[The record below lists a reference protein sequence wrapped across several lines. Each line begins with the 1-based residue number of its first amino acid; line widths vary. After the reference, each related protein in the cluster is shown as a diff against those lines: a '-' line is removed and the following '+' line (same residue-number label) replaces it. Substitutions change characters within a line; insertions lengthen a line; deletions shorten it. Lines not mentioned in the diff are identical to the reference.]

1 MKPFDIAA
9 LHGRSWLATTLAAFT
24 LALMSACGGGG
35 SSAADEPASP
45 VVARIELGPDA
56 LLLTP
61 GEPTQALVA
70 RAFDAD
76 GKRVDATLTFVSSRP
91 QEFTVAPDGRVR
103 ALVAVASAQVH
114 AEVAGVRSNPVLV
127 TAAEVGIGVQ
137 LLDDSQVLGLP
148 VAVDPTARGVDIE
161 VETVL
166 SGLGAVPAP
175 GALLLGRQG
184 LSIGG
189 EVVSAQAEGPNVRV
203 RLRMTDLRRLLP
215 RARVNET
222 IDLRNQPLT
231 PSPEVAALYD
241 FAKVGDEWVFTPKA
255 GVGGAVPVPVVDAGA
270 ENRARAAGAGT
281 GPARQGQMAAIGPVR
296 KPSKFK
302 LGPFECEVFVPQL
315 PVNLSNPAG
324 FTIKFEPIYTVG
336 YDENDALRKLEL
348 SATASF
354 KMKSAL
360 QFNVGGVA
368 NLTCDA
374 VLEDKLAKLP
384 GWAGL
389 IFSGQIKAGI
399 GFEAEGAITLPSVGV
414 ESQFELTGQ
423 ITAGIDCSSGDCQT
437 TGRFVPASKSGWR
450 IISPA
455 DVLGNARSELFVFG
469 YGFATLKAGATLV
482 EQARIE
488 VLSVR
493 GGVKAEINLAPETT
507 QMLAPVLPGFS
518 DYRSDYKLSLLA
530 EIAAGS
536 NNNGATDLRTLLQR
550 LGFFKATL
558 LKWQIA
564 TPLGTSPKATVS
576 VDKVGV
582 RNGDS
587 VNFTVRMDPAA
598 AYLNIPFVGIEA
610 TRTYNVDRI
619 RIVRA
624 GPNESTRTV
633 ATVTA
638 VPDQLDFALNWVAEG
653 VVDVDQGQ
661 FSAFVD
667 TAIPL
672 PFGLELG
679 PAVLSTQRVLFRGD
693 TDGSL
698 TNRVLLGEL
707 GAATAV
713 TAPEEVL
720 DGFRSFN
727 RKGSM
732 SPDGRFI
739 LYSKTLVVNSLTSSD
754 DLFLYSAEDGSIRA
768 LTTGAAEERLASWSP
783 TGDAFAYVSEPDN
796 FSFGTIQIRRRV
808 IATGDDR
815 LLFDVAVDNNAGGSR
830 GSRPTDALAWSPDG
844 TRIAVVMELPSREQ
858 ASGLVDKELY
868 VVNADG
874 TNLRLV
880 LTFAHNAAAPVEIDW
895 SPDARHIA
903 LVQTTALADGS
914 AQPRVSL
921 LDVDTG
927 TLVALTQPPAEAN
940 FAHFRDSNPVF
951 SPDGSRVAFKRIFS
965 SGSPPAR
972 NDGAGVHVV
981 GANGL
986 GATRLLDGTSSGAF
1000 LHGWHRDGDALVA
1013 TGVAGPGVPSGM
1025 LVVPLVGAARAAM
1038 AAPVVARL
1046 GVVLQRPL
1054 QVRTDLA
1061 VEIVGSARREPGE
1074 AFTLVINLRNRSAV
1088 EATAVRAEFEVPP
1101 GWTITDLTGGTGCER
1116 SLASVVCRLDS
1127 VTRLAPRAVLVEV
1140 VAPALIGEHKLV
1152 ARVSSLELD
1161 SDPTNNVA
1169 ELAVDIGERRR

>member
-1 MKPFDIAA
+1 MRTTMRHWLLSASLA
-9 LHGRSWLATTLAAFT
+9 GLAWLAG
-24 LALMSACGGGG
+24 CGGGG
-35 SSAADEPASP
+35 SGATVEPPPP
-45 VVARIELGPDA
+45 VVARIELGPAA

-61 GEPTQALVA
+61 AAPTQALSA
-70 RAFDAD
+70 RAFDAT
-76 GKRVDATLTFVSSRP
+76 GRQVDAPLTFVSSQP
-91 QEFTVAPDGRVR
+91 EQFAVTGNGQVR
-103 ALVAVASAQVH
+103 ALVAVGSGQVH
-114 AEVAGVRSNPVLV
+114 AEVAGARSNPVLV
-127 TAAEVGIGVQ
+127 TAAEVGAGVQ
-137 LLDDSQVLGLP
+137 LLDDSQVVSLP

-166 SGLGAVPAP
+166 AGLGTVPAP

-203 RLRMTDLRRLLP
+203 RLRLPDLRRLLP
-215 RARVNET
+215 RAQIKET
-222 IDLRNQPLT
+222 IDLRDQPLT

-241 FAKVGDEWVFTPKA
+241 FAKVGDEWVFTPKP
-255 GVGGAVPVPVVDAGA
+255 GVGGATPEPIAQADSSPRAQAANAGPGYGG
-270 ENRARAAGAGT
+270 EGK
-281 GPARQGQMAAIGPVR
+281 PLAIGGPVR

-302 LGPFECEVFVPQL
+302 LGPFECEIFVPQL

-324 FTIKFEPIYTVG
+324 FTIKFEPIYTVD
-336 YDENDALRKLEL
+336 YDQNDGLRKIEL

-360 QFNVGGVA
+360 QFNVGGIA

-374 VLEDKLAKLP
+374 VLKKDLAKLP

-389 IFSGQIKAGI
+389 IFSGEIKAGV
-399 GFEAEGAITLPSVGV
+399 GFEAEGAITLPAFGV
-414 ESQFELTGQ
+414 EAQLELTGQ
-423 ITAGIDCSSGDCQT
+423 VVAGIDCSSGDCQT
-437 TGRFVPASKSGWR
+437 TGRFVPTSKSGWR
-450 IISPA
+450 MISPA
-455 DVLGNARSELFVFG
+455 DLVGNARSELFLFA
-469 YGFATLKAGATLV
+469 YGFTNLKAGATLV
-482 EQARIE
+482 EQARIQ
-488 VLSVR
+488 VFAVR
-493 GGVKAEINLAPETT
+493 GGVKAETNLAPETT
-507 QMLAPVLPGFS
+507 QMVAPVLPGFA

-536 NNNGATDLRTLLQR
+536 NNDGATDLRTLLQR

-582 RNGDS
+582 RNGDTA
-587 VNFTVRMDPAA
+587 NFTVRLDPAA
-598 AYLNIPFVGIEA
+598 AYLNLPLVGIPA
-610 TRTYNVDRI
+610 TRAYNIDRI

-638 VPDQLDFALNWVAEG
+638 VPDQLDFALSWVAEG

-679 PAVLSTQRVLFRGD
+679 PAALSTQRVLFRGD
-693 TDGSL
+693 TDGNL

-713 TAPEEVL
+713 TVPSEVEN
-720 DGFRSFN
+720 GFRSFT
-727 RKGSM
+727 RKGSF

-739 LYSKTLVVNSLTSSD
+739 LYSKNLVLTPQTTAD
-754 DLFLYSAEDGSIRA
+754 KLFVYSADDGSIRP
-768 LTTGAAEERLASWSP
+768 LTTGAREERLAAWSP
-783 TGDAFAYVSEPDN
+783 SGDSFVYASEPEN
-796 FSFGTIQIRRRV
+796 RLFGSIEIRRRV
-808 IATGDDR
+808 IASGDDL
-815 LLFDVAVDNNAGGSR
+815 LLFSVLVDNNDRFNDSR
-830 GSRPTDALAWSPDG
+830 GRFPVEALAWSPDG
-844 TRIAVVMELPSREQ
+844 VRVAVVMNLPSGPR
-858 ASGLVDKELY
+858 AAGLVDKELY

-874 TNLRLV
+874 SGLRLV
-880 LTFAHNAAAPVEIDW
+880 LTFMHNASGPVEIDW

-927 TLVALTQPPAEAN
+927 TLVALTQPPVEAN
-940 FAHFRDSNPVF
+940 FDHFRDSNPVF
-951 SPDGSRVAFKRIFS
+951 SPDGSRVAFTRTFS
-965 SGSPPAR
+965 SGSPPVR
-972 NDGAGVHVV
+972 NDGVGVHVV
-981 GANGL
+981 GVNGL
-986 GATRLLDGTSSGAF
+986 GATRLLDGTGVGAS

-1013 TGVAGPGVPSGM
+1013 SGVAGPGVPNGM

-1054 QVRTDLA
+1054 QVRTDMA

-1088 EATAVRAEFEVPP
+1088 EATAVRVEFEVPP
-1101 GWTITDLTGGTGCER
+1101 GWNITDLTGGTGCER
-1116 SLASVVCRLDS
+1116 SLSSVVCRLDS
-1127 VTRLAPRAVLVEV
+1127 VTRVTPRAVLVDVIAPEV
-1140 VAPALIGEHKLV
+1140 IGEHKLV
-1152 ARVSSLELD
+1152 ARVSSLELE

-1169 ELAVDIGERRR
+1169 ELAVDIGAPRR